1 MDKRDLVFKVAGA
14 AGEGIMATG
23 LLFSKTCARHG
34 FFIFDYSEYPSLITG
49 GHNTYQVHFSQK
61 PVYCQSPK
69 TDILLALNTDSLKMH
84 IEELSQ
90 DSIVIYDNELIKN
103 PIEEFNL
110 PAKILTLP
118 MKRLAEE
125 AGGKELMANI
135 VGLGAAAYLSGFS
148 FETVNAIVA
157 EVFADKD
164 AKIIETDQKA
174 AFSGYNHAKSQ
185 IQSQLLVEKTQGVGL
200 QTMTGNEAVALGA
213 IAGGLQFYAGYPM
226 TPSSTILHYM
236 AKNAKTAG
244 IVVKQAED
252 EISVISMAI
261 GASFAGVRAMVG
273 SSGGGF
279 SLMVESLGLAGITE
293 LPLVVFE
300 GTRPGPALGLPTWT
314 DQGDLRFVIHAGNG
328 EFPRI
333 VLAPSDAQEA
343 FELSRKAQ
351 ILAETFQTPVIIL
364 SDKYLAESRYCVNI
378 SKEVFTNSRFGIEYS
393 PKPDQTGFFPRYR
406 PDLPIS
412 PRTIPGTPGGTY
424 IANADDH
431 DQYGFSAE
439 EAEVRSAQVNKRNKK
454 FDLVR
459 LEIPKQ
465 YLEEEPQANLT
476 FISFGSTKGAIK
488 EARDSL
494 TLEGIKTN
502 HLNLSWIWPFP
513 KVQVEEVIQ
522 KSKNVVVVE
531 GNSHRQLAGLIAQET
546 GFIAKYN
553 LNKYDGR
560 PFFAKD
566 IENYVKN
573 IKE

>member
-1 MDKRDLVFKVAGA
+1 MPRKSFVFKVAGA
-14 AGEGIMATG
+14 AGAGILSTG
-23 LLFSKTCARHG
+23 LLFSKIAARSG
-34 FFIFDYSEYPSLITG
+34 CYIFDYNEYPSLITG
-49 GHNTYQVHFSQK
+49 GHNTYLVHFSHK
-61 PVYCQSPK
+61 SVYCQSPK
-69 TDILLALNTDSLKMH
+69 TDILLALNTDALKMH
-84 IEELSQ
+84 IEELSP
-90 DSIVIYDNELIKN
+90 DSVVIYDNEVIKN

-125 AGGKELMANI
+125 AGGKELMANN
-135 VGLGAAAYLSGFS
+135 VGVGAAAYLAGFS
-148 FETVNAIVA
+148 LETANAIVA

-164 AKIIETDQKA
+164 IKIIETDQKA
-174 AFSGYNHAKSQ
+174 ASSGYNQAKSQ
-185 IQSQLLVEKTQGVGL
+185 IQSQLLKENTQGVSF

-226 TPSSTILHYM
+226 TPSSTILHFM
-236 AKNAKTAG
+236 AKNAQNAG

-261 GASFAGVRAMVG
+261 GASFAGARAMVG

-314 DQGDLRFVIHAGNG
+314 DQGDLRFVLHAGNG

-343 FELSRKAQ
+343 FELSRRAQ
-351 ILAETFQTPVIIL
+351 ILAETFQMPVIVL
-364 SDKYLAESRYCVNI
+364 SDKYLAESRYCVDI
-378 SKEVFTNSRFGIEYS
+378 SEEEFTNSRFGIEHN

-406 PDLPIS
+406 PDLPVS
-412 PRTIPGTPGGTY
+412 PRTIPGTPGGIY

-439 EAEVRSAQVNKRNKK
+439 EADVRIAQVNKRNKK
-454 FDLVR
+454 LDLAR

-465 YLEEEPQANLT
+465 YWEEEPGANLT
-476 FISFGSTKGAIK
+476 LISFGSTKGAIQ
-488 EARDSL
+488 EARELFS
-494 TLEGIKTN
+494 LEGIKTN

-522 KSKNVVVVE
+522 KFKNVIVVE

-546 GFIAKYN
+546 GFIAKHN

-560 PFFAKD
+560 PFYAKD

-573 IKE
+573 FKE

>member
-1 MDKRDLVFKVAGA
+1 MDSQSFTFKVAGA
-14 AGEGIMATG
+14 AGEGILSTG
-23 LLFSKTCARHG
+23 LLFSKIAARSG
-34 FFIFDYSEYPSLITG
+34 CYIFDYNEYPSLITG
-49 GHNTYQVHFSQK
+49 GHNTYQVRFCQK
-61 PVYCQSPK
+61 PIYCQSPK
-69 TDILLALNTDSLKMH
+69 TDILLALNTDSLKLH
-84 IEELSQ
+84 IEELSPN
-90 DSIVIYDNELIKN
+90 SVVIYDNEVIKN
-103 PIEEFNL
+103 PIDEFNL
-110 PAKILTLP
+110 PTKILTLQ
-118 MKRLAEE
+118 MKRFAEE
-125 AGGKELMANI
+125 AGGKELMSNN
-135 VGLGAAAYLSGFS
+135 VGVGAAAYLAGFDL
-148 FETVNAIVA
+148 ETVNAIIA
-157 EVFADKD
+157 EVFAGKD

-174 AFSGYNHAKSQ
+174 ATAGYNHAKSQ
-185 IQSQLLVEKTQGVGL
+185 IQSQLLKQNSQRVSF

-213 IAGGLQFYAGYPM
+213 VAGGLQFYAGYPM
-226 TPSSTILHYM
+226 TPSSTILHFM
-236 AKNAKTAG
+236 AKNAQKTG

-261 GASFAGVRAMVG
+261 GASFAGARAMVG

-314 DQGDLRFVIHAGNG
+314 DQGDLRFVLHAGNG

-378 SKEVFTNSRFGIEYS
+378 SEGEFTNGRFGIEPN

-406 PDLPIS
+406 PDLPVS

-439 EAEVRSAQVNKRNKK
+439 EAEVRIAQVNKRNKK
-454 FDLVR
+454 LDSLR

-465 YLEEEPQANLT
+465 YWQEEPGANLT
-476 FISFGSTKGAIK
+476 FISFGSTKGAIQ
-488 EARDSL
+488 ETRELLS
-494 TLEGIKTN
+494 LEGIKTN
-502 HLNLSWIWPFP
+502 HINLSWIWPFP

-522 KSKNVVVVE
+522 KSKNVIVVE

-546 GFIAKYN
+546 GFIAKHN

-560 PFFAKD
+560 PFYAKD
-566 IENYVKN
+566 VENYLKN
-573 IKE
+573 FKE